1 MSILESLAKV
11 VLAGLVFGVGL
22 PVIYVMS
29 LRMWD
34 ISDRLDGVVE
44 RRGAQ
49 AAAWAGFAAVGLM
62 VLVAIAWITRKS
74 LGHYLGI
81 EVF

>member
-1 MSILESLAKV
+1 MTVVESLAKV
-11 VLAGLVFGVGL
+11 VLAGLIFGVGL

-49 AAAWAGFAAVGLM
+49 ALAWAGFAAVGLM